1 MTLLDLVQSRT
12 LTSTGMTKE
21 DVKTLIYADD
31 KVLHDPFKYDGMSV
45 LVNKLHEFKLRQQSN
60 PRLLLVVDT
69 DYDTDGVMSAGV
81 LAAALSVF
89 NINFRVYIPSMA
101 DGYGLN
107 PKAVREMKTLY
118 EVNGF
123 VVDTILTADNGT
135 NAIAGVEEANNLG
148 ISVLVTDHHLGG
160 NNYAQAD
167 VIVNPNKLMP
177 DGTDEPYPFKGN
189 AGAAVAWKAMT
200 AYAMRYDEESLPLIR
215 DLIVFAGIANVAD
228 VMPILDEN
236 HYMVKEAVNE
246 IKRLVAIGDMYTSN
260 ENPYPDIKNTKYK
273 QYNAVFHGLYDLI
286 TLIQKSKDDKKIANN
301 KKPSKLNV
309 DDMIGWYLSPMIN
322 APRRIHATCHEA
334 MVGLLAISPEVRHA
348 QITTMID
355 MNDRKSELRDS
366 VTTELDWRDLMEH
379 DANVLFVN
387 APHGISGLIAGRV
400 AGDTGKACMVFSMD
414 TNLPKKIYDDNEFDG
429 RYDKDSLI
437 IGASARSTNAQ
448 PLNVI
453 MARIQEIRPDII
465 VGGGGHA
472 AAAGY
477 SIYYKHLTIFRT
489 LFDKVSKQIENDI
502 AQQMQQLVD
511 SGDYEVPTSNT
522 VLLSYHGGADSAE
535 HAHYNVSENADEFV
549 MDIMNVISFQD
560 QLKPFGKDFN
570 AQTKFKIDLDIA
582 ELIKPES
589 ALNLDFWKT
598 LKFNFFGVEVLTFD
612 VELAD
617 LIKERISE
625 GNHSIIQVGA
635 NLAMNSFRGNINPQI
650 KLERL

>member
-189 AGAAVAWKAMT
+189 AGASVAWKAMT

-260 ENPYPDIKNTKYK
+260 ENP
-273 QYNAVFHGLYDLI
+273 
-286 TLIQKSKDDKKIANN
+286 
-301 KKPSKLNV
+301 
-309 DDMIGWYLSPMIN
+309 
-322 APRRIHATCHEA
+322 
-334 MVGLLAISPEVRHA
+334 
-348 QITTMID
+348 
-355 MNDRKSELRDS
+355 
-366 VTTELDWRDLMEH
+366 
-379 DANVLFVN
+379 
-387 APHGISGLIAGRV
+387 
-400 AGDTGKACMVFSMD
+400 
-414 TNLPKKIYDDNEFDG
+414 
-429 RYDKDSLI
+429 
-437 IGASARSTNAQ
+437 
-448 PLNVI
+448 
-453 MARIQEIRPDII
+453 
-465 VGGGGHA
+465 
-472 AAAGY
+472 
-477 SIYYKHLTIFRT
+477 
-489 LFDKVSKQIENDI
+489 
-502 AQQMQQLVD
+502 
-511 SGDYEVPTSNT
+511 
-522 VLLSYHGGADSAE
+522 
-535 HAHYNVSENADEFV
+535 
-549 MDIMNVISFQD
+549 
-560 QLKPFGKDFN
+560 
-570 AQTKFKIDLDIA
+570 
-582 ELIKPES
+582 
-589 ALNLDFWKT
+589 
-598 LKFNFFGVEVLTFD
+598 
-612 VELAD
+612 
-617 LIKERISE
+617 
-625 GNHSIIQVGA
+625 
-635 NLAMNSFRGNINPQI
+635 
-650 KLERL
+650 